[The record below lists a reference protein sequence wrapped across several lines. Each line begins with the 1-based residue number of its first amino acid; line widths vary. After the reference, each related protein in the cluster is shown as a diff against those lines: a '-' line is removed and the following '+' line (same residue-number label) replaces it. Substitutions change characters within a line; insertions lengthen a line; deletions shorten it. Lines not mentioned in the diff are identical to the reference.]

1 MKNNERRLLGLA
13 ERPEPMPLGL
23 AERLEP
29 MLLGVA
35 SSAKSKEDYWVLLCS
50 RTQSFLVKSITE
62 LLGPATNLTQWC

>member
-1 MKNNERRLLGLA
+1 
-13 ERPEPMPLGL
+13 MPLGL